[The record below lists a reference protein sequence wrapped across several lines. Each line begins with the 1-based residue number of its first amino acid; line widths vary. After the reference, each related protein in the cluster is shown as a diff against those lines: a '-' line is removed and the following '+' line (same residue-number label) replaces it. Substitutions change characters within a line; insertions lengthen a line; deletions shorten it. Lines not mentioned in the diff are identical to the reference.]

1 VILIA
6 GHYCHDVLIAR
17 DGSETRTLGGSASYG
32 SAILDGFHE
41 PYEVAAKVG
50 ADFLYAAQVSKQPQ
64 IVAGRTTS
72 FVDDYRSGERI
83 ERVDAVCE
91 ELTDLPPGPFKVGLA
106 FGVAGEVALPVLA
119 RMREICGVVLADAQ
133 SLLRFVTP
141 SGAISLRPL
150 DPEAVQH
157 LNYLKASRKE
167 AALLDLQALRK
178 SIHVILTDGPR
189 GCTLLSA
196 TSELHVPAL
205 PAVERDPTG
214 AGDCFLTGFAIGLVR
229 GYPEERALQLA
240 SWCGARAVESVGV
253 PRLTNTNAW
262 VN

>member
-32 SAILDGFHE
+32 SAILDSFHE

-50 ADFLYAAQVSKQPQ
+50 ADFLYAARVSKQPQ

-72 FVDDYRSGERI
+72 FVDDYRSGERV

-91 ELTDLPPGPFKVGLA
+91 RLLPGDLPRGPFAIGLA
-106 FGVAGEVALPVLA
+106 FGVAGEVPLPVLA
-119 RMREICGVVLADAQ
+119 RMREICGAVLADAQ
-133 SLLRFVTP
+133 SLLRSVD
-141 SGAISLRPL
+141 SGEIRLQPL
-150 DPEAVQH
+150 GPEAVQH
-157 LNYLKASRKE
+157 LDYLKASRKE
-167 AALLDLQALRK
+167 AALLDVDALRK
-178 SIHVILTDGPR
+178 HIRVILTDGPR
-189 GCTLLSA
+189 GCTLLSGS
-196 TSELHVPAL
+196 SELHVPAV

-214 AGDCFLTGFAIGLVR
+214 AGDCFLTGFAIGLAR
-229 GYPEERALQLA
+229 GYPDERALQLA

-253 PRLTNTNAW
+253 PR
-262 VN
+262 